1 MPQSDPNRVE
11 TRGLSLPPLAGIEL
25 ALYLDHSISGFSS
38 SWAWLDRWS
47 HCHGPSVQ
55 TLGLDVGHLRVRIV
69 IEKLGGAT
77 RSL

>member
-1 MPQSDPNRVE
+1 MSQSDLNRVE

-25 ALYLDHSISGFSS
+25 ALYLDHSTNGFSS
-38 SWAWLDRWS
+38 SLVWLDRWR
-47 HCHGPSVQ
+47 HVQ

-69 IEKLGGAT
+69 IEKLGAAK